1 MQVGSPLGSH
11 QVVTRPS
18 APRRAAHWA
27 VSLLVAG
34 GSYPRASFLRLSGLA
49 ITCMDVGLRCRT
61 ASCLCH
67 PVVRSL

>member
-34 GSYPRASFLRLSGLA
+34 GRVLPQGQLPEAEWSGHYLHGCWA
-49 ITCMDVGLRCRT
+49 KM
-61 ASCLCH
+61 
-67 PVVRSL
+67 